1 MQYSDIV
8 SELASLSKNYG
19 EKLKNEL
26 ERDGLKILYCR
37 LLAALAEEDGG
48 TQLSLVERTGIK
60 APTVSIMLR
69 QMEKLGLVL
78 RKVDDYDLRK
88 THVNLTE
95 KGREADKAAKDRI
108 VQMQKNTFGNI
119 SEEDLKVF
127 CNVLNTISDNLK
139 S

>member
-108 VQMQKNTFGNI
+108 VQIQKNTFGNI
-119 SEEDLKVF
+119 SEEDLKIF
-127 CNVLNTISDNLK
+127 CNVLNTISGNLK

>member
-37 LLAALAEEDGG
+37 LLSALAEEDGG

-119 SEEDLKVF
+119 SEEDLKIF
-127 CNVLNTISDNLK
+127 CSVLYTISDNLK

>member
-37 LLAALAEEDGG
+37 LLSALAEEDGG

-108 VQMQKNTFGNI
+108 VQIQKNTFGNI
-119 SEEDLKVF
+119 SEEDLKIF
-127 CNVLNTISDNLK
+127 CSVLYTISDNLK

>member
-37 LLAALAEEDGG
+37 LLSALAEEDGG

-108 VQMQKNTFGNI
+108 VQIQKNTFGNI

-127 CNVLNTISDNLK
+127 CNVLNTISGNLK

>member
-69 QMEKLGLVL
+69 QMEKLGLVS

-88 THVNLTE
+88 THVRLTDA
-95 KGREADKAAKDRI
+95 GRQANAAAKESI
-108 VQMQKNTFGNI
+108 QKIQKETFATLSDEQI
-119 SEEDLKVF
+119 DAFCSVLKV
-127 CNVLNTISDNLK
+127 ISDNLK
-139 S
+139 

>member
-127 CNVLNTISDNLK
+127 CNVLNTISGNLK

>member
-1 MQYSDIV
+1 
-8 SELASLSKNYG
+8 
-19 EKLKNEL
+19 
-26 ERDGLKILYCR
+26 
-37 LLAALAEEDGG
+37 
-48 TQLSLVERTGIK
+48 
-60 APTVSIMLR
+60 
-69 QMEKLGLVL
+69 MEKLGLVL

-119 SEEDLKVF
+119 SEEDLKIF
-127 CNVLNTISDNLK
+127 CSVLNTISGNLK

>member
-37 LLAALAEEDGG
+37 LLSALAEEDGG

-78 RKVDDYDLRK
+78 RKVDVYDLRK

-119 SEEDLKVF
+119 SEEDLKIF
-127 CNVLNTISDNLK
+127 CSVLYTISDNLK

>member
-8 SELASLSKNYG
+8 SELALLSKNYG
-19 EKLKNEL
+19 EKLKSEL

-37 LLAALAEEDGG
+37 LLSALAEEDGG
-48 TQLSLVERTGIK
+48 TQLSIVERTGIK

-95 KGREADKAAKDRI
+95 KGREADKAAKNRI
-108 VQMQKNTFGNI
+108 VQMQNDTFNNI
-119 SEEDLKVF
+119 SEEDLKIF
-127 CNVLNTISDNLK
+127 CSVLNTISGNLK
-139 S
+139 A

>member
-37 LLAALAEEDGG
+37 LLSALAEEDGG

-119 SEEDLKVF
+119 SEEDLKIF
-127 CNVLNTISDNLK
+127 CSVLNTISGNLK

>member
-26 ERDGLKILYCR
+26 ERDGLKVLYCR
-37 LLAALAEEDGG
+37 LLSALAEEDGG

-119 SEEDLKVF
+119 SEEDLKIF
-127 CNVLNTISDNLK
+127 CTVLNTISDNLK

>member
-37 LLAALAEEDGG
+37 LLSALAEEDGG

-127 CNVLNTISDNLK
+127 CNVLNTISGNLK

>member
-37 LLAALAEEDGG
+37 LLSALAEEDGG

-119 SEEDLKVF
+119 SEEDLKIF
-127 CNVLNTISDNLK
+127 CSVLNTISDNLK

>member
-119 SEEDLKVF
+119 SEEDLKIF
-127 CNVLNTISDNLK
+127 CSVLNTISDNLK

>member
-37 LLAALAEEDGG
+37 LLSALAEEDGG

-95 KGREADKAAKDRI
+95 KGREADKAAKDR
-108 VQMQKNTFGNI
+108 
-119 SEEDLKVF
+119 KVF
-127 CNVLNTISDNLK
+127 CNVLNTISGNLK

>member
-119 SEEDLKVF
+119 SEEDLKIF
-127 CNVLNTISDNLK
+127 CSVLNTISGNLK